1 MTDLPSHPSAEP
13 QPRLLY
19 CRCAY
24 AQVVPNEVKDEVLA
38 GLTESC
44 EAFEAVPDLCE
55 MAARRD
61 PQLQQLASGGGTLRI
76 AACWPRAVRGLFTQ
90 AGASL
95 PQEGVT
101 IHNMRTDSAIDVL
114 AGMQAA
120 GNPPSGSAH
129 THASEEPPPTSPRGE
144 TP

>member
-1 MTDLPSHPSAEP
+1 MTDTADSTTPSHK

-24 AQVVPNEVKDEVLA
+24 AQVIPADVKDAVLA
-38 GLTESC
+38 GLTESG

-61 PQLQQLASGGGTLRI
+61 PQLAQLAAETSPLKI

-90 AGASL
+90 AGATL
-95 PQEGVT
+95 PKTGVT
-101 IHNMRTDSAIDVL
+101 VHNMRTDSAEDLL
-114 AGMQAA
+114 AGMQTADQ
-120 GNPPSGSAH
+120 PTP
-129 THASEEPPPTSPRGE
+129 EET
-144 TP
+144 

>member
-1 MTDLPSHPSAEP
+1 MSSSAKLPSHQDQP
-13 QPRLLY
+13 PRLLY

-24 AQVVPNEVKDEVLA
+24 AQVVPENVKNEVLA
-38 GLTESC
+38 GLTEAG

-61 PQLQQLASGGGTLRI
+61 PQLAELAAAEGPLRI

-90 AGASL
+90 AGAAL
-95 PQEGVT
+95 PKEGVS
-101 IHNMRTDSAIDVL
+101 IHNMRTDAADTVL
-114 AGMQAA
+114 AGMRSGESNSGDTPA
-120 GNPPSGSAH
+120 PSGD
-129 THASEEPPPTSPRGE
+129 

>member
-1 MTDLPSHPSAEP
+1 MSDTPTDTSEPSG

-24 AQVVPNEVKDEVLA
+24 AQVVPDDVKDEVLA
-38 GLTESC
+38 GLAASG

-61 PQLQQLASGGGTLRI
+61 PQLQQLATAAGPLRI

-90 AGASL
+90 AGAPL
-95 PQEGVT
+95 PKEGVT
-101 IHNMRTDSAIDVL
+101 IHNMRTDQADAVL
-114 AGMQAA
+114 AGMHGA
-120 GNPPSGSAH
+120 SGSAP
-129 THASEEPPPTSPRGE
+129 SEPSEPTSGE